1 MDCELARS
9 LMSSYIDKDINE
21 IDKIELEKHLDCCA
35 DCMEDYQMLLSTVR
49 YCNELEEIELPDT
62 FHQDLRQKLQE
73 LGHNKVNKR
82 FFNQNWSWVA
92 GVAAVFIVAVIGIS
106 SLPGLNIGS
115 SKATKEDAAY
125 GVPQFTARSGGAE
138 PAAEP
143 AAPEEGKREILQFSE
158 SMAAS
163 PGMDQAAGFALNN
176 EVVTF
181 DKANESKQQ
190 SFERK
195 IITNGSVSLEVTDF
209 DDKMERISELAE
221 KNGGYVENS
230 NVENNV
236 YYRAEGKSD
245 KLKTGSITLR
255 IPAAKFSSTVEEVKA
270 LGEVINHNSNSVDIT
285 DQYYDTTVRVD
296 NLKVQ
301 ETRLRELVAMA
312 KNVEEIL
319 KIENEL
325 NRVRSDI
332 ELMSTDI
339 KRWDKQVDLSSL
351 YVNMREVKEGKLE
364 TVNVPTIWTKAHK
377 GFIKAVNSIIRG
389 MEALFVFVVTSL
401 PYIVIL
407 AIVLVIVYFVVRKI
421 RAKGI
426 K

>member
-21 IDKIELEKHLDCCA
+21 IDKIELEKHLDSCA
-35 DCMEDYQMLLSTVR
+35 DCMEDYQMLLSTVQ

-73 LGHNKVNKR
+73 LGHNKVKKR

-115 SKATKEDAAY
+115 SKAAKEDAAY
-125 GVPQFTARSGGAE
+125 GATQFTARSGG
-138 PAAEP
+138 AEP

-158 SMAAS
+158 SMAVS
-163 PGMDQAAGFALNN
+163 PEMDQAAGFALNN
-176 EVVTF
+176 AAITF
-181 DKANESKQQ
+181 DKAKESQQQ

-195 IITNGSVSLEVTDF
+195 IITSGSVSLEVTDF

-230 NVENNV
+230 NVENDV
-236 YYRAEGKSD
+236 YYGAEGKSD

-364 TVNVPTIWTKAHK
+364 TVNVPTIWTKAYK

-407 AIVLVIVYFVVRKI
+407 AIVLLIVYFIVRKI